1 MLPRGRW
8 FDLFQLLRQHGGAN
22 GLADA
27 IAIAGSNLYSQH
39 EPVAQSDRVAERQ
52 DLGADECTGV
62 DGIPH
67 SNAVGVAVSD
77 THKLSECQPDC
88 IAVGVADHRR
98 GLSPTREMCLRR
110 LQYCG
115 AVLSKCGWK
124 LLCVLH
130 EHGLANSGAVYL
142 AIGVAE
148 LQPDDEPDS
157 ESDGKSHSDN

>member
-22 GLADA
+22 GLADQLA
-27 IAIAGSNLYSQH
+27 IYYAQRRTIG
-39 EPVAQSDRVAERQ
+39 EPNEQSECIAERQ